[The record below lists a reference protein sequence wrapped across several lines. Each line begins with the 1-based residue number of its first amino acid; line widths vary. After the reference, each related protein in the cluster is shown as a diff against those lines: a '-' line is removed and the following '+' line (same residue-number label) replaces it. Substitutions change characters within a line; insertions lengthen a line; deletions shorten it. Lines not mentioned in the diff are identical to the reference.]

1 MTKVQA
7 HDGGGTTWPDQA
19 RHEAGLDTDREGG
32 RDDTPVVIAVVRNDE
47 TADRVLSA
55 AIERGIDSQARV
67 ILYDIDAKPSL
78 FESPLP
84 TDWSSEDLD
93 RRIPPAL
100 TAKQLDDVGQSGL
113 ATRVRALTE
122 AGIEAY
128 GWLPES
134 GAPDELARYAD
145 GMDATE
151 VLTIASTGPTADDL
165 SSRGVKGVRS
175 VD

>member
-1 MTKVQA
+1 MTDEQA
-7 HDGGGTTWPDQA
+7 HDPGSTPWPQEA
-19 RHEAGLDTDREGG
+19 RTEAGLDAPWAVAI
-32 RDDTPVVIAVVRNDE
+32 DDSPVVVAVVKNDA
-47 TADRVLSA
+47 TADRVLSV
-55 AIERGIDSQARV
+55 AIERGLDRRARV

-93 RRIPPAL
+93 RQIPPAL
-100 TAKQLDDVGQSGL
+100 TAKQLDDVGQAGL
-113 ATRVRALTE
+113 AARVRALTE

-128 GWLPES
+128 GWLPDG

-145 GMDATE
+145 GMRASE
-151 VLTIASTGPTADDL
+151 VLTMASAGPKADDL
-165 SSRGVKGVRS
+165 SKRGVKGVRV